1 MMEKIVY
8 DLDTSGGLME
18 QIQALVAPPKSDEEH
33 GGGGVSAAS
42 LAASR
47 RHEREAA
54 RRTGRANNHDTC
66 DSCREGGDLLCCD
79 HCPASFHLQC
89 CDPPLSAEMLPSG
102 EWMCHRCTMRRTK
115 KEGKF
120 KPGGKSWLI
129 NGLLEKH
136 CSKRPSVLLTPVD
149 AELENVK
156 LQALHSARA
165 TAVATTTSMPK
176 WETYAAP
183 TTTAVAISAAFAAV
197 SRPLCEQHK
206 PGGPSSSVTEAGGH
220 RVAVCVDSKREGSNC
235 TAKPGLRANSQD
247 GDDFAA
253 ISATGA
259 SSPPIAGPSEARD
272 GATGAVAAPTV
283 SVAPATSAA
292 ARPLTP
298 ATSKSGSSTPTTV
311 EVDDGDSIAGDEG
324 SGDDGNGGTTT
335 MLMGQQDEDGTRMSG
350 VTSSRGMAATAAP
363 PLSAAAAASA
373 VTTAVTTPAVVM
385 TVTRQRNPFEMLVVA
400 ATERNPTQFQLPYEL
415 TCSTPLPGTSKKRRK
430 EEAGGKHA
438 RRSPHELDTHG
449 LVPLPARLCYLC
461 SRSCRVAPLVQCD
474 YCALLF
480 HQDCLDPPLTS
491 MPTGRWM
498 CPNHPESRPLSG
510 VALPL
515 SGRCQ
520 LFSRFQGP
528 VQQHTVSLG
537 FLRRV
542 HRKRPPNRSPAS
554 TTATTAST
562 LARKALKVPAAIKA
576 HYEHRPPLGPPAG
589 VRQCQLVCTEP
600 EPPSAGPRLAADREQ
615 EEWLRNVLALQS
627 SIARHLAVKQAPSA
641 VPRSACG
648 PSEGLSK
655 LATSDPALPRLHV
668 AAPLRSRV
676 APATL
681 SSSTSS
687 SSLPPSVTDV
697 KLPPRLSS
705 DMKVKGEAEQGHSP
719 SRSNGPSLGSK
730 DSGGG
735 GAGCDVA
742 EMDAMDSCCESSDL
756 AQHGVLAGQTKA
768 CGLGEEGGCGVVNHL
783 AHAAH
788 APQARYG
795 SATTVVLVGEK
806 GDRRTLL
813 PDGPKVEPGAPGG
826 TGPLGDPTGSGDA
839 ATTALTATAAA
850 LCHLNASLL
859 ALMDGKTGPHLPD
872 LDERLVRV
880 LAWQRIQQILS
891 GRPTPPVMTTA
902 AVATATVPAIPR
914 ASDDLKP
921 APSLLFKTPALPAPT
936 ARIAAPEAEA
946 AGPALTEVRARAVL
960 SSVDGRGEPVRMRY
974 RALYIGTG
982 ADMDLCLTKFGHCNY
997 VSGKHACIFF
1007 DESTSQY
1014 ELLNYSE
1021 HGTRVDGALYGC
1033 SLMEPRGPPTLPPSP
1048 LVARVR
1054 SIIRNNK
1061 KPTSEIRTSE
1071 AADLGVMSADDLRPS
1086 AANPCGCSPRL
1097 AHPHPCGGGDGVVQR
1112 CPSSAGQRG
1121 PSSAGRPALAG
1132 WEGTALLRH
1141 GSDVQLG
1148 CLRFVFSVA
1157 EFAPLVASESTAR
1170 LDARSTDGT
1179 AAVTTAT
1186 AGAAQCGSAGAQHR
1200 TLGGGL
1206 DKQPSVSRSF
1216 SVP

>member
-176 WETYAAP
+176 
-183 TTTAVAISAAFAAV
+183 
-197 SRPLCEQHK
+197 
-206 PGGPSSSVTEAGGH
+206 
-220 RVAVCVDSKREGSNC
+220 
-235 TAKPGLRANSQD
+235 
-247 GDDFAA
+247 
-253 ISATGA
+253 
-259 SSPPIAGPSEARD
+259 
-272 GATGAVAAPTV
+272 
-283 SVAPATSAA
+283 
-292 ARPLTP
+292 
-298 ATSKSGSSTPTTV
+298 
-311 EVDDGDSIAGDEG
+311 
-324 SGDDGNGGTTT
+324 
-335 MLMGQQDEDGTRMSG
+335 
-350 VTSSRGMAATAAP
+350 GMAATAAP

-902 AVATATVPAIPR
+902 AKLQVGGCQR
-914 ASDDLKP
+914 
-921 APSLLFKTPALPAPT
+921 
-936 ARIAAPEAEA
+936 R
-946 AGPALTEVRARAVL
+946 PALTEVRARAVL
-960 SSVDGRGEPVRMRY
+960 SSVVGRGEPVRMRY

>member
-350 VTSSRGMAATAAP
+350 VTSSRGMATTAAP

-974 RALYIGTG
+974 RALYIGT
-982 ADMDLCLTKFGHCNY
+982 
-997 VSGKHACIFF
+997 
-1007 DESTSQY
+1007 
-1014 ELLNYSE
+1014 E
-1021 HGTRVDGALYGC
+1021 H
-1033 SLMEPRGPPTLPPSP
+1033 EP
-1048 LVARVR
+1048 V
-1054 SIIRNNK
+1054 
-1061 KPTSEIRTSE
+1061 
-1071 AADLGVMSADDLRPS
+1071 
-1086 AANPCGCSPRL
+1086 
-1097 AHPHPCGGGDGVVQR
+1097 
-1112 CPSSAGQRG
+1112 
-1121 PSSAGRPALAG
+1121 
-1132 WEGTALLRH
+1132 
-1141 GSDVQLG
+1141 
-1148 CLRFVFSVA
+1148 
-1157 EFAPLVASESTAR
+1157 
-1170 LDARSTDGT
+1170 
-1179 AAVTTAT
+1179 
-1186 AGAAQCGSAGAQHR
+1186 
-1200 TLGGGL
+1200 
-1206 DKQPSVSRSF
+1206 
-1216 SVP
+1216 

>member
-47 RHEREAA
+47 RHERDAA

-165 TAVATTTSMPK
+165 TAVATTTAMPK

-206 PGGPSSSVTEAGGH
+206 PGGPSSSFTEAGGH

-253 ISATGA
+253 ISATVA

-272 GATGAVAAPTV
+272 GATAAVAAPTV

-335 MLMGQQDEDGTRMSG
+335 MLMGQLDEDGTRMSG
-350 VTSSRGMAATAAP
+350 ATSSRGMAATAAP
-363 PLSAAAAASA
+363 PLSAASA

-554 TTATTAST
+554 TTATIAST

-627 SIARHLAVKQAPSA
+627 SIARHLAAKQAPSA
-641 VPRSACG
+641 VPHSACG
-648 PSEGLSK
+648 PNEGLSK

-668 AAPLRSRV
+668 AGPLRSRV
-676 APATL
+676 APESL
-681 SSSTSS
+681 SSTSS
-687 SSLPPSVTDV
+687 SPPSVTDV
-697 KLPPRLSS
+697 KLPSLLSS
-705 DMKVKGEAEQGHSP
+705 DM
-719 SRSNGPSLGSK
+719 
-730 DSGGG
+730 
-735 GAGCDVA
+735 
-742 EMDAMDSCCESSDL
+742 
-756 AQHGVLAGQTKA
+756 
-768 CGLGEEGGCGVVNHL
+768 
-783 AHAAH
+783 
-788 APQARYG
+788 
-795 SATTVVLVGEK
+795 
-806 GDRRTLL
+806 
-813 PDGPKVEPGAPGG
+813 KVEPGAPGG

-891 GRPTPPVMTTA
+891 GRSTPPVMTTA

-1033 SLMEPRGPPTLPPSP
+1033 SLLEPRGPPTLPPSP

-1097 AHPHPCGGGDGVVQR
+1097 AHPHPCGGCDGGVQR
-1112 CPSSAGQRG
+1112 CPSSAGQRS
-1121 PSSAGRPALAG
+1121 PSSAGRPPLAG

-1170 LDARSTDGT
+1170 IDARSTDGT

-1206 DKQPSVSRSF
+1206 DKQSSVSRSF

>member
-705 DMKVKGEAEQGHSP
+705 DMKV
-719 SRSNGPSLGSK
+719 
-730 DSGGG
+730 
-735 GAGCDVA
+735 
-742 EMDAMDSCCESSDL
+742 
-756 AQHGVLAGQTKA
+756 
-768 CGLGEEGGCGVVNHL
+768 
-783 AHAAH
+783 
-788 APQARYG
+788 
-795 SATTVVLVGEK
+795 
-806 GDRRTLL
+806 
-813 PDGPKVEPGAPGG
+813 EPGAPGG

-1054 SIIRNNK
+1054 SIIRACHTDRVHARTPVHKCIRTCTLACNNK

>member
-47 RHEREAA
+47 RHERDAA

-165 TAVATTTSMPK
+165 TAVATTTAMPK

-206 PGGPSSSVTEAGGH
+206 PGGPSSSFTEAGGH

-253 ISATGA
+253 ISATVA

-272 GATGAVAAPTV
+272 GATAAVAAPTV

-350 VTSSRGMAATAAP
+350 ATSSRGMAATAAP
-363 PLSAAAAASA
+363 PLSAASA
-373 VTTAVTTPAVVM
+373 VTTAVTTQAVVM

-554 TTATTAST
+554 TTATIAST

-627 SIARHLAVKQAPSA
+627 SIARHLAAKQAPSA
-641 VPRSACG
+641 VPHSACG
-648 PSEGLSK
+648 PNEGLSK

-668 AAPLRSRV
+668 AGPLRSRV
-676 APATL
+676 APESL
-681 SSSTSS
+681 SSTSS
-687 SSLPPSVTDV
+687 SPPSVTDV
-697 KLPPRLSS
+697 KLPSLLSS
-705 DMKVKGEAEQGHSP
+705 DM
-719 SRSNGPSLGSK
+719 
-730 DSGGG
+730 
-735 GAGCDVA
+735 
-742 EMDAMDSCCESSDL
+742 
-756 AQHGVLAGQTKA
+756 
-768 CGLGEEGGCGVVNHL
+768 
-783 AHAAH
+783 
-788 APQARYG
+788 
-795 SATTVVLVGEK
+795 
-806 GDRRTLL
+806 
-813 PDGPKVEPGAPGG
+813 KVEPGAPGG

-891 GRPTPPVMTTA
+891 GRSTPPVMTTA

-936 ARIAAPEAEA
+936 AKIAAPEAEA

-1033 SLMEPRGPPTLPPSP
+1033 SLLEPRGPPTLPPSP

-1097 AHPHPCGGGDGVVQR
+1097 AHPHPCGGCDGGVQR
-1112 CPSSAGQRG
+1112 CPSSAGQRS
-1121 PSSAGRPALAG
+1121 PSSAGRPPLAG

-1170 LDARSTDGT
+1170 IDARSTDGT

-1206 DKQPSVSRSF
+1206 DKQSSVSRSF